1 MLPGASFP
9 CSMSSQGWAPYSS
22 SPSRD
27 RGFLQG
33 LAKGPSFLGRLQCR
47 PRARSMEL
55 PGGPPKVCPPSR
67 DPQEEEGPL
76 RATSEFLD
84 SGTSSFLWCP
94 QSPRPLDRSPSP
106 SLLRD
111 IHPTEPSPLSWDLF
125 GKSSDPLLGRR
136 TSLPHLLDWA
146 GSGVPGRPLALQ
158 SWSRSEQDVR
168 PPSLLDGV
176 PQRVELVG
184 QLQSARGTPK
194 ERAQETQ
201 RLEKALELS
210 QIKCELLDL
219 RQKQLKSSLVCL
231 QWQRRELESSRRQ
244 EQQQDRELHSKILH
258 LQAEVS
264 KVKLCLDRMSQKPL
278 FVEDPEVRRA
288 RGSRETPCPRKPSR
302 VLREGFFREGAEGR
316 GSIPLE
322 QRGRLSGRR
331 ASRLR
336 EKPGPGDQGQEW
348 NSDASE
354 ALGEGEGLLEGP
366 RASTPHKSFDV
377 MLLQEE
383 LAIIKEVTGLAPSS
397 WAPCPSRNVTSRELR
412 AQNLTARAGTESR
425 RSSFL
430 GGAGTGPEDLLD
442 QPTSAGEKVY
452 GWAQVPEAGTRW
464 WEKMAL
470 LRFPGAWGGWLGPP
484 GRGVRRSRPKVL
496 EQEELGAPEIGGPV
510 RPPPEGLEGSRG
522 GWTEGGPPPRT
533 PAQEAPT
540 GVRDLPA
547 ARGPTKGAHPGLTCF
562 GNEGGPPRRTG
573 PTPQRAGGLAEKGRA
588 PSLQAQPGACRGGVR
603 GRTPKAGPVPDPPRG
618 PQPCRARRPSGRGVF
633 PFFWVFPPVFGCFV
647 LWGFFFFFFSCVFPW
662 VWSSLPLSLMG
673 PLSVLPASLSPSWA
687 PCPSSPP
694 HEPSSPQLRESRKEN
709 LSLELLVTSLRQ
721 KLEEKHQ
728 VEKQRRWGGC
738 LGPDLGLGSAIG
750 DPGPGSRDR
759 GPEDLAFA
767 LLGSCRTG
775 FALSLPPRALLTRG
789 DRTGIFQPSWETEL
803 MPSALLKKL
812 PPPSRSGFS
821 WLLSEELRRGPQAG
835 WEGVPQGHCSHCN
848 AFLEQL
854 RKVLQGWEPS
864 SKPPEEKPQPLR
876 QLQKVLEGP
885 NKHVPK
891 GARAPRNDLKDME
904 RVRQQHRLVTEELQD
919 LFGEKRERTVR
930 AAQPP
935 REWPEGSS
943 GDPGAKKP
951 PVEQVN

>member
-1 MLPGASFP
+1 MEAIVLGFPQAWILPGQWAAGTWLFSLGFQAAEPLEWIPPQASP
-9 CSMSSQGWAPYSS
+9 TPTLELVIPAAKILHLERAGSSGTLPSISGALGKKPQVDFEGTLCAI
-22 SPSRD
+22 SPQPQNSLWI
-27 RGFLQG
+27 GG
-33 LAKGPSFLGRLQCR
+33 SVPSAGSPGNLAEPGDQRRPQTPRQIAIPQPAERHPSH
-47 PRARSMEL
+47 RAQPVVL
-55 PGGPPKVCPPSR
+55 
-67 DPQEEEGPL
+67 GPL
-76 RATSEFLD
+76 RQKLRSTPRTADFPAPPPGLGGQWGPRQAPGPPELEPV
-84 SGTSSFLWCP
+84 GTRCSAAIFAG
-94 QSPRPLDRSPSP
+94 R
-106 SLLRD
+106 
-111 IHPTEPSPLSWDLF
+111 
-125 GKSSDPLLGRR
+125 SDPLLGRR

-278 FVEDPEVRRA
+278 FVEDPE
-288 RGSRETPCPRKPSR
+288 
-302 VLREGFFREGAEGR
+302 
-316 GSIPLE
+316 
-322 QRGRLSGRR
+322 
-331 ASRLR
+331 

-383 LAIIKEVTGLAPSS
+383 LAIIKEENEQLSL
-397 WAPCPSRNVTSRELR
+397 ELS
-412 AQNLTARAGTESR
+412 QSR
-425 RSSFL
+425 RRL
-430 GGAGTGPEDLLD
+430 RTCLD
-442 QPTSAGEKVY
+442 QLHQLQAEKRLSH
-452 GWAQVPEAGTRW
+452 GWAQVLEAERTQLVG
-464 WEKMAL
+464 ENVAL
-470 LRFPGAWGGWLGPP
+470 LTVFQGPGGRAELRPASWQNGQCRRYPQFQKGPTTPQMGQAWETSCPKTHWEVAQYWKARWRQVANELKSKEEELEGVQRQRRHELCKIPWVQELLTGEEEGLVDPMDRTRAPPRGGRNLSKASGERRLGVGEEKGVP
-484 GRGVRRSRPKVL
+484 GRSRPAQNVRTSLQELQELQELKLKLRKPEEHKVSTPTA
-496 EQEELGAPEIGGPV
+496 QDSGGQ
-510 RPPPEGLEGSRG
+510 GLEV
-522 GWTEGGPPPRT
+522 TE
-533 PAQEAPT
+533 
-540 GVRDLPA
+540 
-547 ARGPTKGAHPGLTCF
+547 
-562 GNEGGPPRRTG
+562 
-573 PTPQRAGGLAEKGRA
+573 
-588 PSLQAQPGACRGGVR
+588 S
-603 GRTPKAGPVPDPPRG
+603 
-618 PQPCRARRPSGRGVF
+618 
-633 PFFWVFPPVFGCFV
+633 
-647 LWGFFFFFFSCVFPW
+647 
-662 VWSSLPLSLMG
+662 
-673 PLSVLPASLSPSWA
+673 
-687 PCPSSPP
+687 
-694 HEPSSPQLRESRKEN
+694 QLRESRKEN

-721 KLEEKHQ
+721 KLEEKEQ
-728 VEKQRRWGGC
+728 
-738 LGPDLGLGSAIG
+738 
-750 DPGPGSRDR
+750 
-759 GPEDLAFA
+759 A
-767 LLGSCRTG
+767 LKEL
-775 FALSLPPRALLTRG
+775 LSPQASEHG
-789 DRTGIFQPSWETEL
+789 ETEL